1 MNKHL
6 IILPLLF
13 VSATALLL
21 LSLSLP
27 EDEPVV
33 AISPTP
39 FPAVSQSISPQPTTA
54 TTVQPSAKPERSPA
68 PTVSQKPIASPSPTP
83 TATPLPSFG
92 IAATTP
98 EAVLREAQA
107 NTGRIDPFKPILPP
121 DLPVY
126 APQVEA
132 EQLAYVPPPV
142 LNIPTTTTTTGKVPV
157 KIPVPS
163 RTAVP
168 ELPEPSPEPV
178 LTEGLS
184 LKGIISGGLEPVA
197 IVQVDGNSEL
207 VRSGERLPGNILVT
221 SIHFEGQ
228 YITLSRGNQKAR
240 LELEEE

>member
-27 EDEPVV
+27 EDEPMV

-39 FPAVSQSISPQPTTA
+39 VPSLTQSAAPSGPPVPVKTA
-54 TTVQPSAKPERSPA
+54 QPSGKPQRSPIPA
-68 PTVSQKPIASPSPTP
+68 ASQKPVASPSPTP

-92 IAATTP
+92 IAATSP

-107 NTGRIDPFKPILPP
+107 NAGRVDPFKPILPP
-121 DLPVY
+121 DLPEFV
-126 APQVEA
+126 PQVEA

-142 LNIPTTTTTTGKVPV
+142 LNIPTGKASTPR
-157 KIPVPS
+157 K
-163 RTAVP
+163 TALP
-168 ELPEPSPEPV
+168 ELPDPSPEPM
-178 LTEGLS
+178 LIEGLS
-184 LKGIISGGLEPVA
+184 LKGIINGGLDPVA
-197 IVQVDGNSEL
+197 IVQVDGDSEL
-207 VRSGERLPGNILVT
+207 VRVGERLPGNILVT
-221 SIHFEGQ
+221 SIHFEGK